1 MIVDTSAIM
10 AIILGEPEAD
20 RLLRAMG
27 DATVVEMS
35 AATYVECGIVID
47 RRSPPATRRRF
58 DQLLDA
64 LEVQVVALTPEQA
77 VVAREAHRD
86 FGRGS
91 GSPAGLN
98 LGDCFA
104 YALATDRRDALL
116 FKGDDFA
123 ATDVAVAA
131 Y

>member
-27 DATVVEMS
+27 DATVVEIS

-47 RRSPPATRRRF
+47 RRSAPATRRRF

-64 LEVQVVALTPEQA
+64 LAVQVVALTPEQA

>member
-20 RLLRAMG
+20 LRAMG

-35 AATYVECGIVID
+35 SATYVECGIVID

-64 LEVQVVALTPEQA
+64 LEVQVVAFTPEQA

-86 FGRGS
+86 FGRG
-91 GSPAGLN
+91 GGNPAGLN

-104 YALATDRRDALL
+104 YALAADRRDALL

>member
-1 MIVDTSAIM
+1 MIVDTSAVM

-64 LEVQVVALTPEQA
+64 LAVQVVALTPEQA
-77 VVAREAHRD
+77 VLAREAHRD

-91 GSPAGLN
+91 GSPTGLN
-98 LGDCFA
+98 LGDCCA